1 MFSFVKKKENQEPE
15 RLTAFL
21 DGKVIP
27 IAEVPDQVFS
37 AGIMGDGVAIEPE
50 NHVVTAPAAAEVT
63 AVMEDSRHAL
73 GLKFANGV
81 ECLIHVG
88 LDTVDMKGKGFQLHV
103 SLGEKVET
111 GAPLITFSPEEIK
124 QAGHMALTILAVT
137 DEAGVKK
144 IHFHTGI
151 HATAGETVIADF
163 E

>member
-1 MFSFVKKKENQEPE
+1 M
-15 RLTAFL
+15 
-21 DGKVIP
+21 
-27 IAEVPDQVFS
+27 PDQVFS

-103 SLGEKVET
+103 SLGEKVEK

-124 QAGHMALTILAVT
+124 MALTILAVT

>member
-88 LDTVDMKGKGFQLHV
+88 LDTVDMKGKGFQ
-103 SLGEKVET
+103 K

-124 QAGHMALTILAVT
+124 KAGHMALTILAVT

>member
-1 MFSFVKKKENQEPE
+1 
-15 RLTAFL
+15 
-21 DGKVIP
+21 
-27 IAEVPDQVFS
+27 
-37 AGIMGDGVAIEPE
+37 MGDGVAIEPE

-88 LDTVDMKGKGFQLHV
+88 LDTVSRNENLFFLLDTVDMKGKGFQLHV
-103 SLGEKVET
+103 SLGEKVEK

-124 QAGHMALTILAVT
+124 KAGHMALTILAVT

>member
-103 SLGEKVET
+103 SLGEKVEKRSTAHHLFT
-111 GAPLITFSPEEIK
+111 GRDQKS
-124 QAGHMALTILAVT
+124 GSYGLTILAVT

-151 HATAGETVIADF
+151 HATAGGNGDRRL
-163 E
+163 

>member
-73 GLKFANGV
+73 GLKFADGV

-88 LDTVDMKGKGFQLHV
+88 LDTVDM
-103 SLGEKVET
+103 
-111 GAPLITFSPEEIK
+111 
-124 QAGHMALTILAVT
+124 
-137 DEAGVKK
+137 
-144 IHFHTGI
+144 
-151 HATAGETVIADF
+151 
-163 E
+163 

>member
-1 MFSFVKKKENQEPE
+1 MFSFVKKKGGQEVE
-15 RLTAFL
+15 GLTAFL
-21 DGKVIP
+21 TGKVIP
-27 IAEVPDQVFS
+27 ISKVPDQVFS

-63 AVMEDSRHAL
+63 AVMEDTGHAL
-73 GLKFANGV
+73 GLRFENGV

-88 LDTVDMKGKGFQLHV
+88 LDTVDMKGKGFKLHV
-103 SLGEKVET
+103 KLGEKVEK

-124 QAGHMALTILAVT
+124 KAGHTDLTVLAIT

-144 IHFHTGI
+144 IHFHSGI
-151 HATAGETVIADF
+151 HAVAGETTIADF